1 MPVLLSGLSL
11 KKSFGAQTLFSDISI
26 NLHDGDRLGLIGPN
40 GAGKSTLLQI
50 LAGRVDSDS
59 GEVALRKLARLE
71 YVAQESAFPDGLT
84 VRQVLEAKLPDEEYA
99 PRRETLLTQA
109 GFDDLDQLA
118 STLSGGWRK
127 RLAIL
132 EALVSEPDAILFD
145 EPTNHLDLAGIKWLE
160 QILAQARFA
169 AIIITH
175 DRYFLENTATH
186 VAEMSAAYA
195 NGLFLVKG
203 GYSEFLERKED
214 YASAQENL
222 RESLANKVR
231 REVEW
236 LRRGPKARTTKS
248 KARIDT
254 ANALID
260 QLADV
265 TARQRTTSVGIDF
278 AASGRQTKKLVE
290 AENLSVSLGGRTLIR
305 DLSFTLT
312 PGLRLGLV
320 GPNGSGKTTLLRL
333 LRDELKPDQGTLTR
347 AEFLK
352 TVYFAQDRAQEINPS
367 LTLKLALCPHGDS
380 VLYQDRPI
388 HVAAWAKRFGFR
400 LDQLEQSVSKLS
412 GGERARVQI
421 ARLMLLEAD
430 LLLLDEPTND
440 LDIPTLETL
449 EENLLDFRGALVL
462 VTHDRYM
469 LDRVSTQVLGLD
481 GDGNGTARVYADY
494 SQWDQAQSP
503 KPKKKVDGPAPVAEA
518 APVEA
523 KPKKK
528 LSYNEQREWD
538 SMEAK
543 ILEAETAVAAQQ
555 ALLNDPA
562 VMADGKRIAQVYD
575 DLHAAEATL
584 TALYERWAE
593 LESKIA

>member
-26 NLHDGDRLGLIGPN
+26 TVHDGDRLGLIGPN

-50 LAGRVDSDS
+50 LAGRVEPDS
-59 GEVALRKLARLE
+59 GEVAIRKLVRLE
-71 YVAQESAFPDGLT
+71 YVDQESVFAPGLT
-84 VRQVLEAKLPDEEYA
+84 VRQVLEAKLPGDENA
-99 PRRETLLTQA
+99 PRRETLLSQA
-109 GFDDLDQLA
+109 GFEDFDQLA
-118 STLSGGWRK
+118 ATLSGGWRK
-127 RLAIL
+127 RLAIV
-132 EALVSEPDAILFD
+132 EALVTEPDAVLFD

-160 QILAQARFA
+160 QILSQARFA

-186 VAEMSAAYA
+186 VAEMSAAYE
-195 NGLFLVKG
+195 NGLFVVKG
-203 GYSEFLERKED
+203 GYSEFLERKEE
-214 YASAQENL
+214 YANAQENL
-222 RESLANKVR
+222 RDSLANKVR

-265 TARQRTTSVGIDF
+265 TARQRTSSVGIDF
-278 AASGRQTKKLVE
+278 AASGRQTKKLVQ
-290 AENLSVSLGGRTLIR
+290 AEGISVSLGGRTLIR

-333 LRDELKPDQGTLTR
+333 LRGDLSPEQGTLNR

-352 TVYFAQDRAQEINPS
+352 IVYFAQDRAQEIEPT
-367 LTLKLALCPHGDS
+367 LTLKQALCPHGDS
-380 VLYQDRPI
+380 VMYQDRPI
-388 HVAAWAKRFGFR
+388 HVAAWSKRFGFR
-400 LDQLEQSVSKLS
+400 LDQLEQSVMKLS

-421 ARLMLLEAD
+421 ARLMLQEAD

-494 SQWDQAQSP
+494 TQWEQAQSP
-503 KPKKKVDGPAPVAEA
+503 KPKKVDEPKVAEPKPTS
-518 APVEA
+518 APA
-523 KPKKK
+523 KKK
-528 LSYNEQREWD
+528 LSYHEQREWD
-538 SMEAK
+538 AMEGR
-543 ILEAETAVAAQQ
+543 ILEAEAAVAAQQ
-555 ALLNDPA
+555 ALLNDPT

-575 DLHAAEATL
+575 DLHAAEAVL
-584 TALYERWAE
+584 SALYDRWAE
-593 LESKIA
+593 LEAKTS